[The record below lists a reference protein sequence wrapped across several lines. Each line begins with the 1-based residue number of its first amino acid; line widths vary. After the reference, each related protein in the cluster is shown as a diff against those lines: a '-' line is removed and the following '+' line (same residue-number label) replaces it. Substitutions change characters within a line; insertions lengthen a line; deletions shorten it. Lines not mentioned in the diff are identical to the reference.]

1 MFVIGLAGGIG
12 SGKSSVST
20 MLKTLGAV
28 IIDADK
34 LGHEVYLPNTEG
46 LKEVVSEF
54 GQDILM
60 SNGEIDRRVLGS
72 KVFGNPEA
80 MSKLNDIVWP
90 KIKQKVT
97 MLIEENSKLDAEVLV
112 LDAAV
117 LIEAG
122 WTSVVDEVW
131 VVTAS
136 INQIIERLE
145 SRNNISKEQAM
156 SRINSQMTPEQRIE
170 YADIVIENNGSLDEL
185 ISQVQNIWNK
195 RLSDKGLA
203 GRQNA

>member
-60 SNGEIDRRVLGS
+60 PNGEIDRRVLGS

-136 INQIIERLE
+136 INHIIERLE

-156 SRINSQMTPEQRIE
+156 SRINSQMTLEQRIE